1 MASANDLIK
10 KRQQRERRHRRVRAR
25 VVGTQERPRLNVFRS
40 LANIYAQVINDQTGH
55 TLVSAS
61 TVDREIA
68 RQVEGKTKIESAR
81 IVGQVLAERAK
92 AAGVEHVVFDR
103 GGYRYHGR
111 VAALAEGAR
120 AAGLEF

>member
-25 VVGTQERPRLNVFRS
+25 VMGTQERPRLNVFRS
-40 LANIYAQVINDQTGH
+40 LANIYAQVIDDKTGH

-61 TVDREIA
+61 TVDRDIA
-68 RQVEGKTKIESAR
+68 KQVEGKSKIESAK

-92 AAGVEHVVFDR
+92 AAGVAQVVFDR

-111 VAALAEGAR
+111 IAALAEGAR
-120 AAGLEF
+120 AGGLEF